1 MFSFYSFCSFV
12 VCFSNLGFKVFSLLV
27 IASQSSVEV
36 SKKANMLYMS
46 KEMTNKDNNIKMQMY
61 FASDSDDSKGSKKI
75 WDKDG
80 FFGEQRS
87 DLTLLKTDFL
97 ENLLVYVNQGTVST
111 VKGGDQ
117 TIYLVNIVLG
127 QVISL
132 ANSPP
137 DIEDY
142 ICQENEAKMLV
153 PLYDVN
159 TGDFKG
165 VEKRLGLIVVCED
178 LEEYFLSYGFDKVKS
193 KLLFSTFKK
202 QLPNIF
208 QSTCFKKHKTFLTNE
223 NKGEQSRLF
232 YYLPSTTDRK
242 ESINQHMGHVQVHPI
257 DCIYEDFKN
266 HSPNNSE
273 FMLHDLELIDQN
285 KKETARE
292 TVVRLLHQAI
302 EVSNS
307 NLTRNANT
315 LIMSAGSSDKIVG
328 LNDNPEVSQKF
339 KVTY

>member
-1 MFSFYSFCSFV
+1 MVRNISFYSFCSFV
-12 VCFSNLGFKVFSLLV
+12 VCFSKLGFKVFSLLV

-46 KEMTNKDNNIKMQMY
+46 KEMTSKDNNLIY

-75 WDKDG
+75 WAKDG

-87 DLTLLKTDFL
+87 DLTLLKADFL

-117 TIYLVNIVLG
+117 AIYLVTIALG
-127 QVISL
+127 QVIPL

-142 ICQENEAKMLV
+142 ICQENEVKMLV

-165 VEKRLGLIVVCED
+165 VEKRLGLIVVRGD
-178 LEEYFLSYGFDKVKS
+178 PEEYFLSYGFDKVKS

-202 QLPNIF
+202 
-208 QSTCFKKHKTFLTNE
+208 
-223 NKGEQSRLF
+223 
-232 YYLPSTTDRK
+232 
-242 ESINQHMGHVQVHPI
+242 
-257 DCIYEDFKN
+257 
-266 HSPNNSE
+266 
-273 FMLHDLELIDQN
+273 
-285 KKETARE
+285 
-292 TVVRLLHQAI
+292 
-302 EVSNS
+302 
-307 NLTRNANT
+307 
-315 LIMSAGSSDKIVG
+315 
-328 LNDNPEVSQKF
+328 
-339 KVTY
+339 